1 MKMKGTLKE
10 VYPVVLKEET
20 QRYSV
25 YVPDYDIYTQ
35 GNDLL
40 DAIEMARD
48 AISLTG
54 VDYLEDGKDI
64 PKPCSKEF
72 KAEENQILTYVDVD
86 YEEYKRK
93 LDNKLVKKNCTIPY
107 RLNELAIKQGV
118 NFSKVLKEAL
128 EKELQIK

>member
-1 MKMKGTLKE
+1 MKGVLKE

-20 QRYSV
+20 HGYSV

-48 AISLTG
+48 SISLTG
-54 VDYLEDGKDI
+54 VDYLEDGKNI

-72 KAEENQILTYVDVD
+72 KAEDNQILTYVDVD

-107 RLNELAIKQGV
+107 RLNELAMSQGV

-128 EKELQIK
+128 EKELQVK

>member
-1 MKMKGTLKE
+1 MKSAVSKE
-10 VYPVVLKEET
+10 VYPVVLVKET
-20 QRYSV
+20 HGYSV
-25 YVPDYDIYTQ
+25 YVPDYDLYTQ
-35 GNDLL
+35 GDNLL

-54 VDYLEDGKDI
+54 VDYLEDGNDI

-72 KAEENQILTYVDVD
+72 KAEDNQILTYVDVD

-107 RLNELAIKQGV
+107 RLNELAMSQGI

-128 EKELQIK
+128 EKELQVK